1 MREARLRFARLHFTS
16 FNFNT
21 EDEVMSELFITR
33 MFATIDAR
41 RWSELAD
48 FFTADAI
55 YERPGYAPIIGFP
68 ALDHFYRDVRIIVAG
83 QHRIERM
90 MGGRETAACWGRFV
104 GAGKDG
110 KPLDERFAD
119 VYELRDGRVARR
131 TSYFFRPAI

>member
-1 MREARLRFARLHFTS
+1 
-16 FNFNT
+16 
-21 EDEVMSELFITR
+21 MSDLFITR

-41 RWSELAD
+41 RWSALAE
-48 FFTADAI
+48 FFTHDAV
-55 YERPGYAPIIGFP
+55 YERPGYEPIIGFP

-90 MGGRETAACWGRFV
+90 VGGRETAACWGRFV
-104 GAGKDG
+104 GASRDG

-119 VYELRDGRVARR
+119 VYELRNGRVARR